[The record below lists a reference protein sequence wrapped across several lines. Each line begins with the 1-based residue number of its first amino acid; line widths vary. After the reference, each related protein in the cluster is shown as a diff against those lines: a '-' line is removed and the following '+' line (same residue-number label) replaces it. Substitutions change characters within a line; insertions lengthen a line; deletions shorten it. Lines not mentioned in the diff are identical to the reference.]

1 MGLFDRFFKKNRPV
15 DARTAETRSRSTSM
29 AGREIRQTQ
38 AEQDTT
44 RSRMEAELDAQRL
57 GHTAATAD
65 PACPHT
71 TLTPR
76 WDSVAD
82 MGNIEKVTSYTCQG
96 CNQSFT
102 ASEGRTLLATEADR
116 LRRDLGTEP

>member
-15 DARTAETRSRSTSM
+15 DAHTAETRSRSTSM

-44 RSRMEAELDAQRL
+44 RSRMEAELDAQRV

-82 MGNIEKVTSYTCQG
+82 MGNVEKVTSYTCQG

-102 ASEGRTLLATEADR
+102 PSEGRALLATEAER

>member
-1 MGLFDRFFKKNRPV
+1 MGLLDRFFKKNRPV

-44 RSRMEAELDAQRL
+44 RSRMEAELDTQRL
-57 GHTAATAD
+57 GHTAAPAD

-76 WDSVAD
+76 WESVAD
-82 MGNIEKVTSYTCQG
+82 MGKVEKVTSYTCQG

-102 ASEGRTLLATEADR
+102 PSEGRTLLATEADR